1 MACGEDGRLYK
12 TDSRHLHWQAEPE
25 LTGCHALSRLA
36 LLAALARA
44 LWHAQ
49 ARVHAGLWLKSSV
62 VKWVM

>member
-36 LLAALARA
+36 LLALALARSGSLA
-44 LWHAQ
+44 L
-49 ARVHAGLWLKSSV
+49 ARCTLAYG
-62 VKWVM
+62 

>member
-49 ARVHAGLWLKSSV
+49 ARCTLAYG
-62 VKWVM
+62 